1 MKVGKVSETVLKRS
15 IIKQIHT
22 KRDEVLL
29 GAGVGED
36 CAAMKLSPGEI
47 FVISTDPITGTVKD
61 VGMLAIQITAND
73 LASSGAEPVGVMLT
87 VLLPEEVEEADI
99 REMMR
104 QVEDACAHF
113 HIQVMGGHTE
123 VTRAVTQPVI
133 SVTGVGKVRE
143 DRLVSTAGAKPGQD
157 ILVTKWIGIKGT
169 SIIAKEKEK
178 ELLEHF
184 SAAFVDTA
192 KGFDQYLSVLPD
204 SRIAV
209 EHGVSAMHDVTE
221 GGIYGALWEVAEASG
236 IGLEIDLKAIPIRQE
251 TVEICE
257 YFELNPYYLISSG
270 CMLMAADRG
279 HNLVRKLEAAGIPAA
294 VIGKATDGRA
304 RRIWN
309 GGEESYLERPKTDE
323 LYKIYQN

>member
-15 IIKQIHT
+15 IFKQIHT

-36 CAAMKLSPGEI
+36 CAAMKLSPGEV

-87 VLLPEEVEEADI
+87 VLLPEEITEEDI

-104 QVEDACAHF
+104 QVEEACARF

-157 ILVTKWIGIKGT
+157 LLVTKWIGIEGT
-169 SIIAKEKEK
+169 SIIAKEKEE
-178 ELLEHF
+178 ELLGRF

-192 KGFDQYLSVLPD
+192 KGFDRYLSVLPE
-204 SRIAV
+204 SAIAV

-279 HNLVRKLEAAGIPAA
+279 HDLARKLEASGIPAA
-294 VIGKATDGRA
+294 VIGKATDGKA
-304 RRIWN
+304 RRVWN
-309 GGEESYLERPKTDE
+309 GGEESFLERPKPDE
-323 LYKIYQN
+323 LYKIYGN

>member
-1 MKVGKVSETVLKRS
+1 MKVGKVSETILKRS

-143 DRLVSTAGAKPGQD
+143 ERLVSTAGAKPGQD
-157 ILVTKWIGIKGT
+157 ILVTKWIGIEGT

-279 HNLVRKLEAAGIPAA
+279 HDLVRKLEAAGIPAA